1 MSLSSSLLVVLIR
14 DVLMFHRAVD
24 PALYIRFLAGSWIL
38 VYVMIK
44 RMHLARVKQYNV
56 VSFYFYFARFLFFFF
71 FLFSFFSFDEENFLS
86 FYNWTARQRKK
97 KQIRNFS
104 SEKINSF
111 SKKILILYKSCLCL
125 QITIQV
131 LTYSYRVYAPIHDHL
146 SVKMPKYE
154 IYIACVTTIYNM

>member
-1 MSLSSSLLVVLIR
+1 
-14 DVLMFHRAVD
+14 
-24 PALYIRFLAGSWIL
+24 
-38 VYVMIK
+38 MIK

-56 VSFYFYFARFLFFFF
+56 VSFYFYFARFLFFSFSS
-71 FLFSFFSFDEENFLS
+71 FLFSPSMKKISSRFIIE
-86 FYNWTARQRKK
+86 RQGKKKK